1 VPELPEVET
10 VRRGLVAHLE
20 GRLIDQA
27 WVHHPRAARRHDLGP
42 AHLEQWL
49 RGRRITAVDR
59 RGKYLWCVLDA
70 APASVGSDVL
80 VAHLGM
86 SGQFRVTD
94 ERLEAHPHL
103 RLDLHLDDGRWLS
116 FLDQRTFG
124 GVAGDVLALDSE
136 RVRAVPTRLAH
147 LGADPFEPVFDAR
160 AAAGRIRRRHT
171 EVKRALLDQT
181 LVSGIGNIY
190 ADESLWRARVHPRRV
205 TDRLSRAV
213 LTSVLDA
220 ARDVMSEALEN
231 GGTSFDALYVDVN
244 GSSGYFERSLDV
256 YGREDAPCHRC
267 GTPVRRLSF
276 MNRSSYVCPRCQ
288 RGPRATTGAPGTV
301 SGVAL
306 RRPGEPARG
315 RP

>member
-1 VPELPEVET
+1 MPELPEVET
-10 VRRGLVAHLE
+10 VRRGLAAHLE
-20 GRLIDQA
+20 GRVIRRA
-27 WVHHPRAARRHDLGP
+27 EVHHPRAVRRHDLGP

-70 APASVGSDVL
+70 APAVVGSDVL

-86 SGQFRVTD
+86 SGQFRVG
-94 ERLEAHPHL
+94 EARLDTHPHL

-124 GVAGDVLALDSE
+124 GVAGDVLAPDA
-136 RVRAVPTRLAH
+136 VGARAVPTRLGH

-190 ADESLWRARVHPRRV
+190 ADESLWRARVHPRRA
-205 TDRLSRAV
+205 TDKLSRTV
-213 LTSVLDA
+213 LVDVLDT
-220 ARDVMSEALEN
+220 AREVMVEALAQ

-244 GSSGYFERSLDV
+244 GSSGYFGRSLDV
-256 YGREDAPCHRC
+256 YGRQDAPCHRC
-267 GTPVRRLSF
+267 GTPVRRLTF

-288 RGPRATTGAPGTV
+288 RGPRTPTGSSPEGAQGH
-301 SGVAL
+301 
-306 RRPGEPARG
+306 
-315 RP
+315 

>member
-10 VRRGLVAHLE
+10 VRRGLAAHLE
-20 GRLIDQA
+20 GRVIRHA
-27 WVHHPRAARRHDLGP
+27 SVHHPRAVRRHGLGP

-49 RGRRITAVDR
+49 RGRRISAVDR

-70 APASVGSDVL
+70 APASLGTDVL

-86 SGQFRVTD
+86 SGQFRITD
-94 ERLEAHPHL
+94 ERLDAHPHL
-103 RLDLHLDDGRWLS
+103 RLDLHLDDDRWLS

-124 GVAGDVLALDSE
+124 GVAGDLLALDAE
-136 RVRAVPTRLAH
+136 RTRLVPSRLSH
-147 LGADPFEPVFDAR
+147 LGADPFESVFDAR

-213 LTSVLDA
+213 LADLLDT
-220 ARDVMSEALEN
+220 ARDVMAEALAQ

-244 GSSGYFERSLDV
+244 GSSGYFGRSLDV

-267 GTPVRRLSF
+267 GTPVRRLAF

-288 RGPRATTGAPGTV
+288 RGPRSTPRSSGTGARGAHRPGTTP
-301 SGVAL
+301 SG
-306 RRPGEPARG
+306 
-315 RP
+315 